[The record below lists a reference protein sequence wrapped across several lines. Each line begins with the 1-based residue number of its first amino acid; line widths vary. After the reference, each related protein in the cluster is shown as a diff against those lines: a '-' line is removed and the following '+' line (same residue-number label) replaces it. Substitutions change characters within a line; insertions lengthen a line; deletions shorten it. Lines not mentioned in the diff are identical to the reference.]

1 MQYHITDTGPARPVF
16 FACILAALFMST
28 PAQAQDTLATLTL
41 SLGSQQIQ
49 AEVADRDETRAQGL
63 MHRESL
69 APDHGM
75 LFVFEQT
82 GMPCFW
88 MKNTPLPLDIAFI
101 TDDGTISN
109 IEAMQPFDLQ
119 SHCPVRPV
127 RYALEMEQG
136 WFKQAGNRAGERITG
151 LPVPQ
156 PYQTRSRI
164 KATP

>member
-1 MQYHITDTGPARPVF
+1 MQYRTTTTGPARPVF
-16 FACILAALFMST
+16 FACLLAAFCISA
-28 PAQAQDTLATLTL
+28 PAQADETLPTLTL
-41 SLGSQQIQ
+41 SLGSKQIQ

-101 TDDGTISN
+101 TDEGTITN

-136 WFKQAGNRAGERITG
+136 WFKQADKKAGEKITG
-151 LPVPQ
+151 LPALKP
-156 PYQTRSRI
+156 
-164 KATP
+164 